1 MMIYSFDDVLRAP
14 KSLHSIEVTPGG
26 KSKIPLWRPVPW
38 IGFVYFVLVEL
49 AFVIAAKLPVTGVVS
64 EMFAPLVYYVALPV
78 GVVWLALYAEL
89 DGRSPHAWAIS
100 YALYMAQPKRTLAGR
115 EMVAPGTK
123 IDYAGRVRIWWDVHA
138 PRLHHG
144 WITGGLVSTS
154 LPVHF
159 TYALLHRSR
168 VIAPEAGGANCVG
181 HVVEGKLQ
189 VRP

>member
-1 MMIYSFDDVLRAP
+1 MTIHSFDDVLRAP
-14 KSLHSIEVTPGG
+14 KSLHSVELTPGG

-38 IGFVYFVLVEL
+38 IGFVYFILVEL
-49 AFVIAAKLPVTGVVS
+49 VFLIAAKLPVVGVAS
-64 EMFAPLVYYVALPV
+64 QMFAPLVYYVALPI

-100 YALYMAQPKRTLAGR
+100 YVLYVARPKRVLAGR
-115 EMVAPGTK
+115 EMVAPGTR

-154 LPVHF
+154 VPVRF
-159 TYALLHRSR
+159 SYAILHRRR
-168 VIAPEAGGANCVG
+168 VIAPDVNGDNCID
-181 HVVEGKLQ
+181 HTVEGRLQ